1 MANETEIDINVAVRN
16 VSDLRTA
23 ANALAA
29 INSSLRDV
37 QRSLTGAVGNFDKL
51 ERSLA
56 GVRRGKKDF
65 DSLADAARNY
75 QKVIATDKGKS
86 VTLAPTPNGKPNP
99 SRDANGR
106 FVSPSVSDAA
116 ADRALAANSK
126 ELQRLRDNYGKVTE
140 ANTTFRNSN
149 DKTTKSLQEVHQG
162 LSTTRYAL
170 FDVGRALGV
179 AGVAMLGFSTAIF
192 AAGIAWERDFANVI
206 RTSNLD
212 PTSDAVNTLRRNFQD
227 LAASIPVTAD
237 ELAKIGTLGGQ
248 LGISAG
254 QLTGFTETVAQF
266 AAVTGM
272 SVEESATVFGRLNA
286 LLPDVQG
293 NFDALGSAILFV
305 GRNSVATESEIGRV
319 STQISSM
326 GDFAGLTAADVIGLA
341 GALSSV
347 GVQPELARGTVT
359 RLFTLMSR
367 AVAEGGDTLDEFA
380 RISGVSSDEFS
391 KAWGTDEFGDVFLGF
406 MGGIRDEGGNAVSTL
421 NALGVASVRDVPAL
435 LRLANAA
442 DSTGK
447 AGALLAQTFG
457 DARDSFGQATDLAS
471 QYAIIN
477 DTVASKIQ
485 KFVNN
490 IQNLMAVISQGGGI
504 FGGLIDGVN
513 SFLETLTDL
522 ARNPVTNFILQ
533 LTVVIGGLLG
543 VLALVAAGAAF
554 ATASTIALRLAVM
567 GLTGQVVPAG
577 IGLTALNAQMVA
589 LGVSSKVAG
598 AAVGTLKFGLIG
610 LVAAAS
616 AGAGLIGKQ
625 FTQGLGNAIRDGLT
639 GVENET
645 ADVLSRL
652 TGGDGKMDWFFTSDD
667 VLKSEGFTSW
677 AYDVDTALG
686 NIGLSSNKVTQD
698 FIALDDTLAD
708 MAAGGSLEQV
718 NQIVEE
724 IAKKNGVSIDAV
736 LYRLPDLRKQL
747 ELYGQ
752 TNLNTSDAAAVLGST
767 VDEQATALEN
777 LATQLGLMP
786 DELEALQNNLKT
798 GSSQFVQYGDLIQ
811 RVQNITK
818 GWAEEESKQKY
829 DSKDSWQE
837 FYDGVSVNIYDFMDL
852 LDQQIAA
859 QSTWAG
865 DLQEL
870 AARGATGFVSELA
883 KMGPEGAP
891 LAAAAVKLT
900 AAELMKLEQQAQLAA
915 FLASEA
921 FAQEFT
927 AQTPLMMEAYRKG
940 GIEAVRAL
948 IEAQTSK
955 APGAVRAVVDK
966 YNLELGKKPIVLNVN
981 ADAVNKALSGILG
994 AINTINGKTIKIK
1007 NTDIIGHAEGG
1018 HIRGPG
1024 TGTSDSILAR
1034 LSNNEFVMKSKAVNS
1049 IGPGVLNY
1057 MNKYGSLP
1065 GFASGGL
1072 VGSAAPVATSTPIVE
1087 LGPQSMRVLRDA
1099 VSREVGLY
1107 LDPTGV
1113 ARLANAGNKQLAY
1126 QGA

>member
-1 MANETEIDINVAVRN
+1 MSDKETEIDINVAVRN

-23 ANALAA
+23 ANALSA

-65 DSLADAARNY
+65 DNLADAARNY

-86 VTLAPTPNGKPNP
+86 VTLAPTANGKPNP
-99 SRDANGR
+99 SRDSSGR
-106 FVSPSVSDAA
+106 FVSSSISDAA
-116 ADRALAANSK
+116 ADRALAANAK
-126 ELQRLRDNYGKVTE
+126 ELERLRANYGKVTE

-149 DKTTKSLQEVHQG
+149 KNTTKSLEEIHQG

-170 FDVGRALGV
+170 FDVGRALGI

-212 PTSDAVNTLRRNFQD
+212 PTSDAINTLRKNFQD
-227 LAASIPVTAD
+227 LAATIPVSAD

-254 QLTGFTETVAQF
+254 QLTSFTETVAQF

-293 NFDALGSAILFV
+293 NFNALGSAILYV

-326 GDFAGLTAADVIGLA
+326 GDFAGLTAADVVGLA

-367 AVAEGGDTLDEFA
+367 AVAAGGDTLDEFA
-380 RISGVSSDEFS
+380 RISGVSSDEFR
-391 KAWGTDEFGDVFLGF
+391 KAWGTDDFGDVFLGF
-406 MGGIRDEGGNAVSTL
+406 MSGIRDEGGSAVATL
-421 NALGVASVRDVPAL
+421 NSLGVASVRDVPAL

-490 IQNLMAVISQGGGI
+490 IENLMAVISQGGGV
-504 FGGLIDGVN
+504 FGGLLDGINNV
-513 SFLETLTDL
+513 LQVLTDI
-522 ARNPVTNFILQ
+522 ARNPVTNFFLQ
-533 LTVVIGGLLG
+533 LAVIIGGVLG
-543 VLALVAAGAAF
+543 VLALLAAGAAF

-567 GLTGQVVPAG
+567 GLTGQAVPAG
-577 IGLTALNAQMVA
+577 IGLSALNAQMVA
-589 LGVSSKVAG
+589 LGINSKVAT

-610 LVAAAS
+610 IAAAAS
-616 AGAGLIGKQ
+616 AGVGAFGQVIA
-625 FTQGLGNAIRDGLT
+625 TGLT
-639 GVENET
+639 STLRDAMLGLENDT
-645 ADVLSRL
+645 KAVIDRLGSATSGFDAD
-652 TGGDGKMDWFFTSDD
+652 DIFKA
-667 VLKSEGFTSW
+667 EGFTSFL
-677 AYDVDTALG
+677 VDINMGLG
-686 NIGLSSNKVTQD
+686 DLGLATDKTIQD
-698 FIALDDTLAD
+698 LKSLDDTLAS
-708 MAAGGSLEQV
+708 MAQSGNLQQV
-718 NQIVEE
+718 NDIVQG
-724 IAKKNGVSIDAV
+724 IADKQGISYDKV
-736 LYRLPDLRKQL
+736 LEKLPDLRKQL

-752 TNLNTSDAAAVLGST
+752 ANGNTGSAAELLTGS
-767 VDEQATALEN
+767 VDEQAVALES

-786 DELEALQNNLKT
+786 EELEALQANLKS
-798 GSSQFVQYGDLIQ
+798 GSGQFVQYGDLIQ
-811 RVQNITK
+811 RVQNKTK

-837 FYDGVSVNIYDFMDL
+837 FYDGVSVNIYDFMAL

-870 AARGATGFVSELA
+870 AARGANGFVSELA

-891 LAAAAVKLT
+891 LAAAAVNLT

-915 FLASEA
+915 FLASDA

-927 AQTPLMMEAYRKG
+927 AQTPMMIEAYRKG
-940 GIEAVRAL
+940 GVEAVRAL
-948 IEAQTSK
+948 IAAQTSK
-955 APGAVRAVVDK
+955 APGAVAEVVAK
-966 YNLELGKKPIVLNVN
+966 YNLELAKKPLVLKVN
-981 ADAVNKALSGILG
+981 ADAVNNALNGILG
-994 AINTINGKTIKIK
+994 AISAINGKTIKIK
-1007 NTDIIGHAEGG
+1007 NTDISGFAEGG

-1065 GFASGGL
+1065 GFAAGGL
-1072 VGSAAPVATSTPIVE
+1072 VGSAAPVASGMSVVE